1 MIHNKTK
8 AKLCSWLLITT
19 SVVMLAG
26 CGGGGGDTS
35 SSPSTVTPVTPVVT
49 DDASNKVGAG
59 SLAADVVSI
68 SSAQAGVVVASNTS
82 SDTGVVTFVFKGADA
97 ALAKAPVG
105 TKIFLDPM
113 PGFPFG
119 LPATIKSSEPT
130 TVAQINTTSP
140 QQVGVVQADQCN
152 DNTGVCQKIDMQP
165 VGQNDWASFFNNL
178 NIDFDYAPSNGLKVN
193 GVDEIFGSSTPVNS
207 SLKVGSD
214 CAPNNILAGGPLND
228 GGLQTAAWVSFKDF
242 IDRLNPVGTGANCNN
257 EIGLVLGANFAG
269 DAPEM
274 KDPANWAPLY
284 KSDVDGSV
292 TAGMTGYVKLTN
304 MKLHGQLAI
313 SSGVVVQANSRFTS
327 NLERDLRLR
336 FKGGVKGSL
345 NDLPCSGSECTYLK
359 NKNYNTQ
366 QFDAA
371 GAKVKIEGVP
381 KAEGKVI
388 AVGLF
393 LKPYGKYFELQSGT
407 SQSGHAIKRIPI
419 GVALTLG
426 LTANLDVVVTGST
439 GFVWPTGNIDAGFN
453 YDGKAFTPINNSN
466 LPSGSF
472 LLDVEGKAT
481 STVIASVDVGLIIG
495 GIIPAQVTVDTGFKA
510 ELAGGAHYSDELK
523 KMCWGLAQASISQST
538 YVHADLGAAFK
549 VDYSKTNLIDK
560 TYQHRFD
567 IYGFDE
573 AAQGEPKWL
582 PISALDRTLDTCNK
596 VSFTYIRNPQDL
608 DPTNDEYT
616 FTPKIE
622 IEPRYTNNPAI
633 KYSWEIRDELNNLE
647 ALVPVTKA
655 QPNLKHDFNVFSK
668 RTVTFNVVQPSIV
681 GEPDRIIAKQTQV
694 FQPVHYNLM
703 ANYTKVIDGLDMTV
717 DASSSVSD
725 SENSIAS
732 YSWDFGDGT
741 VAAGV
746 TATHH
751 YAKAGTYSVRLTI
764 RDASDFA
771 ETLIT
776 SAVVSIG
783 APKVMTGAFIVPA
796 TSELGVTFPA
806 PTSDKALQCT
816 FNSTGLVKTYDS
828 YPEVDANGYA
838 EAVSPVING
847 NPSMALLS
855 NNVRVGVSKSLVL
868 LNGTPAVFKVNDN
881 LYSDNSG
888 QFNVSYSCT
897 EITSTVASS
906 IQVSVMGGTSV
917 VGAATTFTLVDV
929 IADTVKSVVWK
940 VGGVIVNVFNTIA
953 DIFGYIF
960 DTAGNFEVSATVKD
974 TAGNDVVTASTTIDV
989 KQLVC
994 PNGQV
999 EQNGKCVEATP
1010 SVFEDN
1016 FNDNINGV
1024 TAGNWTA
1031 VVEGTNPSV
1040 QEANQRLEV
1049 TLPANSLDSSKLVF
1063 EAGYQSTCQ
1072 LQGDFDVQTD
1082 YNLLDFPQ
1090 YNGVR
1095 VGLTVGARV
1104 RQSST
1109 IYAVQRASLSLHEGG
1124 LAASEVVGV
1133 NFTNTFGGVDVVG
1146 NTAGTLRLERVGN
1159 TLRGYRYNN
1168 NSWQLLDS
1176 ATVTTDA
1183 LPVTISAWSHN
1194 DRFDNKNVKVAFDN
1208 FKVTKG
1214 ALVGDSC
1221 KVTSVAEYPT
1231 RWYQSIM
1238 PPPKQS
1244 NQNLVYTVTETGD
1257 MACATYNGIDCLWG
1271 STFSQIDFT
1280 KVKLLICGTSHLQT
1294 LYATDGYSD
1303 PQHWCSI
1310 TKQRYVNKQDTV
1322 LYALSGRFDVPATSS
1337 AGIAFASPSS
1347 TKPLQCSFTSTGLAS
1362 ERTTKVPYINPNG
1375 VSDGGVFP
1383 LLALI
1388 AKHADGTSELVG
1400 SNGSLSVKPNETLK
1414 FLAYDDRWDDNSGQ
1428 FDVTYTCS
1436 EIPQPTWTT
1445 NPANGHQYAAVNCG
1459 TWTQCEAQAVALGA
1473 HLVSVNDAAE
1483 NAWLVSTFDPS
1494 KNYWIGL
1501 TDKDQE
1507 GVWKWTSGEA
1517 FGYSN
1522 WVTGEPNNGYGGTAN
1537 ESYVHMNFNY
1547 PSRTNVIGKWN
1558 DTQNDITGT
1567 GIGGIPY
1574 NSSAMGIFEKSSSEN
1589 YSVEWHYPNIGTL
1602 ITGRQNNEVKV
1613 TVTAN
1618 DDVEVVGFMNTP
1630 KFDVDIIGKRVK
1642 LFNFR
1647 SYSAYPSMTQFTSGT
1662 FNGLVLRAVN
1672 GAFSSATFALD
1683 INGDG
1688 DFVDEGDIAPTSSKI
1703 TIGADYIAA
1712 NLSGLSY
1719 GPTTVMY
1726 IDFQP
1731 L

>member
-8 AKLCSWLLITT
+8 AKLCNWLLITT

-35 SSPSTVTPVTPVVT
+35 SSPSTVTPVVT

-82 SDTGVVTFVFKGADA
+82 SDTGVVTFVLKGADA

-140 QQVGVVQADQCN
+140 QQVGVEQVNQCN
-152 DNTGVCQKIDMQP
+152 DNTGVCYKIDMQP
-165 VGQNDWASFFNNL
+165 VGQNDWASFFDNL
-178 NIDFDYAPSNGLKVN
+178 NIDFDYVPSNGLKVN
-193 GVDEIFGSSTPVNS
+193 GVDEIFGSSTPANS

-284 KSDVDGSV
+284 KSNVDGSV

-336 FKGGVKGSL
+336 FKGGVEGTL
-345 NDLPCSGSECTYLK
+345 NDLPCSGVVECTYLK

-407 SQSGHAIKRIPI
+407 SQTGRAITHIPI

-426 LTANLDVVVTGST
+426 LTADLKVVVTGST

-453 YDGKAFTPINNSN
+453 YNGKTFTPINNSN
-466 LPSGSF
+466 LPNGSF
-472 LLDVEGKAT
+472 LLDVEGKAK

-523 KMCWGLAQASISQST
+523 KMCWGLSEASIFQST

-573 AAQGEPKWL
+573 AVQGEPKWL

-633 KYSWEIRDELNNLE
+633 KYLWEIRDELNNVE

-732 YSWDFGDGT
+732 YSWDFGDGA
-741 VAAGV
+741 VAAGL

-776 SAVVSIG
+776 SAVVSLG

-868 LNGTPAVFKVNDN
+868 LNGTHAVFKVNDN

-888 QFNVSYSCT
+888 QFNVAYSCT

-917 VGAATTFTLVDV
+917 VGAATTFTLVDM

-960 DTAGNFEVSATVKD
+960 DTAGNFEVSATIKD
-974 TAGNDVVTASTTIDV
+974 TAGNDVVTASTKIDV
-989 KQLVC
+989 KPFVC

-999 EQNGKCVEATP
+999 EQNGKCVDSTTEP
-1010 SVFEDN
+1010 QPYVSWNFDNGSVQDDQKLFFSTVKDN
-1016 FNDNINGV
+1016 VALENGV
-1024 TAGNWTA
+1024 ASFNGGYISVDAPLFMNNECNATIVSRVKYKYSTERQALIATADLRPFTDPVLIMITAGKLEDVQFADTSNSRGIALTYNQEINTVPSDAWSTITLRLTQLTSTTSKLTA
-1031 VVEGTNPSV
+1031 FVNGVAVGEKTTNYSHCITYDQAMPLTIGAAAESGLTRWQGAIDFVKVYKKSLTDAQIQKMTSEGNTGSFTV
-1040 QEANQRLEV
+1040 
-1049 TLPANSLDSSKLVF
+1049 PANS
-1063 EAGYQSTCQ
+1063 ETG
-1072 LQGDFDVQTD
+1072 
-1082 YNLLDFPQ
+1082 
-1090 YNGVR
+1090 
-1095 VGLTVGARV
+1095 
-1104 RQSST
+1104 
-1109 IYAVQRASLSLHEGG
+1109 
-1124 LAASEVVGV
+1124 
-1133 NFTNTFGGVDVVG
+1133 
-1146 NTAGTLRLERVGN
+1146 
-1159 TLRGYRYNN
+1159 
-1168 NSWQLLDS
+1168 
-1176 ATVTTDA
+1176 
-1183 LPVTISAWSHN
+1183 
-1194 DRFDNKNVKVAFDN
+1194 VAF
-1208 FKVTKG
+1208 T
-1214 ALVGDSC
+1214 
-1221 KVTSVAEYPT
+1221 
-1231 RWYQSIM
+1231 
-1238 PPPKQS
+1238 
-1244 NQNLVYTVTETGD
+1244 
-1257 MACATYNGIDCLWG
+1257 
-1271 STFSQIDFT
+1271 
-1280 KVKLLICGTSHLQT
+1280 
-1294 LYATDGYSD
+1294 
-1303 PQHWCSI
+1303 
-1310 TKQRYVNKQDTV
+1310 
-1322 LYALSGRFDVPATSS
+1322 
-1337 AGIAFASPSS
+1337 SPSS
-1347 TKPLQCSFTSTGLAS
+1347 TKPLQCSFTASGTWKWNVASAATTAIGIGLNATHQWLMPSESAMSLIASTGDNKYEYIGNS
-1362 ERTTKVPYINPNG
+1362 KVMSVAAGQSLHFMMN
-1375 VSDGGVFP
+1375 DG
-1383 LLALI
+1383 
-1388 AKHADGTSELVG
+1388 
-1400 SNGSLSVKPNETLK
+1400 LSFFE
-1414 FLAYDDRWDDNSGQ
+1414 DNSGSLT
-1428 FDVTYTCS
+1428 VTYTCS
-1436 EIPQPTWTT
+1436 EIPQTVVSGLLNDTGITQCSNENSWFADCTADT
-1445 NPANGHQYAAVNCG
+1445 LGDWFGLNQDAQVGRDALAAKGQLSKVGAGDAGFDFTKISATGQKLPANTTEWSCVLDNHTGLMWEVKTDDGGLRDKDNTY
-1459 TWTQCEAQAVALGA
+1459 TWYNLNINGGNAGSENNTQAFAQAV
-1473 HLVSVNDAAE
+1473 
-1483 NAWLVSTFDPS
+1483 NAQGLCGHGDWRLPS
-1494 KNYWIGL
+1494 KQELHSIVNYGKYNPAIDSTYFANTQSSWYWSSSPYVENSGSVCIVGFDYGGIGGQ
-1501 TDKDQE
+1501 D
-1507 GVWKWTSGEA
+1507 
-1517 FGYSN
+1517 N
-1522 WVTGEPNNGYGGTAN
+1522 NNNGY
-1537 ESYVHMNFNY
+1537 V
-1547 PSRTNVIGKWN
+1547 R
-1558 DTQNDITGT
+1558 
-1567 GIGGIPY
+1567 
-1574 NSSAMGIFEKSSSEN
+1574 
-1589 YSVEWHYPNIGTL
+1589 
-1602 ITGRQNNEVKV
+1602 
-1613 TVTAN
+1613 
-1618 DDVEVVGFMNTP
+1618 
-1630 KFDVDIIGKRVK
+1630 
-1642 LFNFR
+1642 
-1647 SYSAYPSMTQFTSGT
+1647 
-1662 FNGLVLRAVN
+1662 LVRA
-1672 GAFSSATFALD
+1672 S
-1683 INGDG
+1683 
-1688 DFVDEGDIAPTSSKI
+1688 
-1703 TIGADYIAA
+1703 
-1712 NLSGLSY
+1712 
-1719 GPTTVMY
+1719 
-1726 IDFQP
+1726 Q
-1731 L
+1731 